1 MTILDTQHFKDLLSK
16 ELEVLEGELST
27 VGRKNPDN
35 PADWEA
41 TEGEVVTDTAEEG
54 DVAEGIEQ
62 YEDNKGI
69 LNQLE
74 IQLNKVKIALGKI
87 ENGKYGICEVGGEEI
102 EKDRLLANPSA
113 TTCKT
118 HMNE

>member
-1 MTILDTQHFKDLLSK
+1 MTLNAQHFKSLLSK
-16 ELEVLEGELST
+16 ELEVLEEELST

-41 TEGEVVTDTAEEG
+41 TEGNVVSDTAEEG

-74 IQLNKVKIALGKI
+74 IQLNKVKTALKKI
-87 ENGKYGICEVGGEEI
+87 ETGKYGICEIGGEEI

-113 TTCKT
+113 TTCKK